1 MSIFE
6 LIKNFYRWAEENPE
20 KVKPYHWAIYMV
32 AVEKCNQLGW
42 KEKFGLPTYHAMEIT
57 GISSR
62 RTYYKGLNELID
74 FGFLKI
80 IQKAKNQ
87 HQSAVVM
94 LESCQSKNDVSKA
107 SAEHQQ
113 DTGTAPILKLNNTTK
128 DFLKN
133 KYNKEFLKKIILENS
148 DLLEFLSSKTTLKD
162 AEKEKKIDDFL
173 AEKFS
178 SGENQKWKNEVQFF
192 THFRNWFL
200 KKNSEKKIENNPKK
214 AERR

>member
-1 MSIFE
+1 MYKY
-6 LIKNFYRWAEENPE
+6 IKNFYHWAEENPE

-42 KEKFGLPTYHAMEIT
+42 KEKFGLPTYHVMEIT

-62 RTYYKGLNELID
+62 RTYYKGLYELID
-74 FGFLKI
+74 FGFLMI

-87 HQSAVVM
+87 HQSAVVS
-94 LESCQSKNDVSKA
+94 LVNCPSKNDISIA
-107 SAEHQQ
+107 STEQQQ
-113 DTGTAPILKLNNTTK
+113 DTGTAPIIRLNKTDK
-128 DFLKN
+128 DFIDYKN
-133 KYNKEFLKKIILENS
+133 NKEFLKNLISKNSELLDFLIIKNNA
-148 DLLEFLSSKTTLKD
+148 KD
-162 AEKEKKIDDFL
+162 AEIKRKIDDFL

-178 SGENQKWKNEVQFF
+178 SDENEKWQNESQFF

-200 KKNSEKKIENNPKK
+200 KKNSDKKIENNPKK